1 MFMYYSKEQLVLL
14 RQEYSQ
20 LFEELSLKLQ
30 ARKEMYEMLESSFKA
45 GKIVVCGGALAI
57 GGISIALAGHIINNV
72 TGLNPIAINPVTGF
86 SMIGIPG
93 ALLAEMS
100 IAKATKEKIDTF
112 ADNLRDRLNEQID
125 SCNILISFFKKYQSY
140 AMLDDVSFEQLIF
153 QFANFYKSCI
163 DENNFVGTKMIRE
176 LISKNE
182 KYSKIKES
190 DELDKALKQKRKDIS
205 LLNLIWKERNILSDG
220 SKRIYYDSINFYNN
234 NFTRGSYQ

>member
-1 MFMYYSKEQLVLL
+1 MYYSKEQLVLL